1 MSASPAIVGEN
12 LNRSFSNG
20 KTEQTVLTNI
30 SLSILPGELTLIIG
44 PSGSGKSTLLSV
56 LSGLLPPSSGRVTA
70 LGLELTRRSIEE
82 LSRFRLEHCGFVFQG
97 FNLFASLTALE
108 NVLLPLNYGPKISK
122 PEAEKRAQEA
132 LELVGLGPRAKL
144 RPMELSG
151 GEKQRVAI
159 ARALVKR
166 PKLMF
171 ADEPTSAL
179 DSHNGQVVIDL
190 LHQIAQEQGTTV
202 LGVSHD
208 NRLIKHAD
216 RVITLED
223 GQVVKDLRV
232 HNTPMEVA

>member
-1 MSASPAIVGEN
+1 
-12 LNRSFSNG
+12 
-20 KTEQTVLTNI
+20 
-30 SLSILPGELTLIIG
+30 
-44 PSGSGKSTLLSV
+44 
-56 LSGLLPPSSGRVTA
+56 
-70 LGLELTRRSIEE
+70 
-82 LSRFRLEHCGFVFQG
+82 
-97 FNLFASLTALE
+97 
-108 NVLLPLNYGPKISK
+108 
-122 PEAEKRAQEA
+122 
-132 LELVGLGPRAKL
+132 
-144 RPMELSG
+144 
-151 GEKQRVAI
+151 
-159 ARALVKR
+159 
-166 PKLMF
+166 MF